1 MPKWHHTHLKLPSIL
16 ACLLVSLN
24 NLCLFT
30 TRHETMPTSIME
42 VEACLRIF
50 LLEHVYALN
59 VKMTSLSS
67 KTKQN
72 EIPNNVKRLP
82 LIGVAT

>member
-1 MPKWHHTHLKLPSIL
+1 
-16 ACLLVSLN
+16 
-24 NLCLFT
+24 
-30 TRHETMPTSIME
+30 MPTSIME

-67 KTKQN
+67 KIKQN

-82 LIGVAT
+82 VIGVAT